1 MHDFISYIYYSF
13 REAVVPALALMA
25 AGAVVLAALYWWW
38 YVKDGRERRVPFLKR
53 SIAILLLL
61 CYLGGLLAVTVLQ
74 RTNGSGMVQLHLFR
88 AFREA
93 WNAFT
98 LQVWVNPLLNIA
110 MFVPLGV
117 LLPLTAKPFRRW
129 CWTLAAGAGTSLAV
143 EALQY
148 LLERGQADVDDL
160 FCNTL
165 GTMLGY
171 CLCMFVVCSAEKRWR
186 QVLAYAALP
195 ALSAAVLAGVFAAY
209 QLRPYGN
216 LADAPAFAAY
226 TGGTRWVLECGLSD
240 EPGPAGVY
248 WAEPFTTA
256 SCDEFAVEF
265 LERQGFEID
274 FDRDVDYYDNT
285 TFYSDHQTFSLWVY
299 HNDRSYNYTDLRVE
313 FDLRYSEK
321 KGTAT
326 EEELR
331 AALAG
336 LGIDV
341 PAGAEFQETER
352 PGVYLFL
359 ADDVEKDGRI
369 TTGSLACRVAADGSL
384 YEVENS
390 MSVCTLYGDALV
402 ISEQEA
408 YERLQA
414 GWFSLG
420 DMFEYYAPRE
430 VHIDSCRLEYR
441 IDSKGFRQ
449 PVYLFELR
457 ELGAAV
463 FVPALAG

>member
-1 MHDFISYIYYSF
+1 MHNFISYIYSSF

-25 AGAVVLAALYWWW
+25 AGAVVLAVLYWWW
-38 YVKDGRERRVPFLKR
+38 YVKGGRERRVPFLKR
-53 SIAILLLL
+53 SVAILLLL
-61 CYLGGLLAVTVLQ
+61 CYLGGLAAVTVLQ
-74 RTNGSGMVQLHLFR
+74 RTNGSGMVQIHLFR

-98 LQVWVNPLLNIA
+98 LQAWVNPLLNVA
-110 MFVPLGV
+110 MFAPLGV

-129 CWTLAAGAGTSLAV
+129 YWTLAAGAGTSLAI

-148 LLERGQADVDDL
+148 LLERGQPDVDDL
-160 FCNTL
+160 FCNAL

-171 CLCMFVVCSAEKRWR
+171 CLCMFIVCLLAKRWK
-186 QVLAYAALP
+186 AAGACAALP
-195 ALSAAVLAGVFAAY
+195 VLSAAVLAGVFAAY
-209 QLRPYGN
+209 QLQPYGN
-216 LADAPAFAAY
+216 LADAAVFAAY
-226 TGGTRWVLECGLSD
+226 TGGTRWVLACGLSD
-240 EPGPAGVY
+240 EPGPTGVY
-248 WAEPFTTA
+248 WAEPFHTA

-285 TFYSDHQTFSLWVY
+285 TFYSDHQTFSLWVE
-299 HNDRSYNYTDLRVE
+299 HNDRSYDYTDLRVDS
-313 FDLRYSEK
+313 DLRYSEK

-331 AALAG
+331 AALTG
-336 LGIDV
+336 LGIGV
-341 PAGAEFQETER
+341 PTEAEFLETER
-352 PGVYLFL
+352 GGEYVFW
-359 ADDVEKDGRI
+359 ADGIEKDS
-369 TTGSLACRVAADGSL
+369 TMTAGSLTCRVAADGSL
-384 YEVENS
+384 YTVENC

-414 GWFSLG
+414 GWFSGG
-420 DMFEYYAPRE
+420 DMFEYYAPQE
-430 VHIDSCRLEYR
+430 VHVVSCELEYLV
-441 IDSKGFRQ
+441 DSKGFRQ
-449 PVYLFELR
+449 PVYQFGLR
-457 ELGAAV
+457 ELGGTV